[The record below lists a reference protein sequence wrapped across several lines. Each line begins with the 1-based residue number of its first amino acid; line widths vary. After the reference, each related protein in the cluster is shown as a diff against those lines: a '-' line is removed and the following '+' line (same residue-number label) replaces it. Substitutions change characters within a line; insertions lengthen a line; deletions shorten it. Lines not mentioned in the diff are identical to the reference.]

1 MMIKIGVIGLG
12 VIAKYYISA
21 FPESRTAKLTAV
33 CDLQTEKTDPFSK
46 TDVRVYQEYRSL
58 LNDPN
63 VEAVVINLPNDLH
76 FDVCREALL
85 KGKHVCCE
93 KPLTLNMEEA
103 IILQNTS
110 KQAGKTLFTAFHRR
124 YNQPLIDLKSQV
136 GPLSEVAQVD
146 LYYNEKIEDHAGND
160 TWYLDPTKCGGGCVA
175 DNGPNAFDTLAWLI
189 GPLSVTRASIVRD
202 DRNIDIE
209 AEVELRNDQG
219 LTATTYL
226 DWAYPHGED
235 KRVVYTMKDGRQL
248 TGDMLQGSV
257 SFKSSLFHEYARVI
271 DDFAVHIQENRGQG
285 EEGQAAV
292 ALVNHCYQIDEQE
305 VTHAVV

>member
-93 KPLTLNMEEA
+93 KPLTLNM
-103 IILQNTS
+103 
-110 KQAGKTLFTAFHRR
+110 
-124 YNQPLIDLKSQV
+124 
-136 GPLSEVAQVD
+136 
-146 LYYNEKIEDHAGND
+146 
-160 TWYLDPTKCGGGCVA
+160 
-175 DNGPNAFDTLAWLI
+175 
-189 GPLSVTRASIVRD
+189 
-202 DRNIDIE
+202 
-209 AEVELRNDQG
+209 
-219 LTATTYL
+219 
-226 DWAYPHGED
+226 
-235 KRVVYTMKDGRQL
+235 
-248 TGDMLQGSV
+248 
-257 SFKSSLFHEYARVI
+257 
-271 DDFAVHIQENRGQG
+271 
-285 EEGQAAV
+285 
-292 ALVNHCYQIDEQE
+292 
-305 VTHAVV
+305 